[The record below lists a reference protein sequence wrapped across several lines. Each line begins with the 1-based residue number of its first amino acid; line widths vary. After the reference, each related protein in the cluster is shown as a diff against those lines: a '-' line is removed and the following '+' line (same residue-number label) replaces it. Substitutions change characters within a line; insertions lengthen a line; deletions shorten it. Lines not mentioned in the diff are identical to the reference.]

1 MVLPFSNSEW
11 ARVCRSGSFLSLK
24 IGLQSAAWELG
35 GVPLICQSDNSSTA
49 THDLGRGR
57 PRRGYNA
64 RYLSLLDSYG
74 MRPALDRS
82 GRSPPERGC
91 RECAQPSGGCHRPRV
106 DARREPGFPPHV
118 EDYEKL
124 RCGGRARTQWGAGRA
139 PGARAPGPAKTACG
153 ANSNAKP
160 CSRKLDGYRVII
172 LDDLGYLQQT
182 RQEIEVLFIFFAE
195 RYERRSL
202 MIGFHLVFSQWERI
216 FQDPMTAMASVDRL
230 VTTASFWSSTAR
242 AHAQKPK
249 ARKTH
254 RLMRPASIPTA
265 PANWTSARA
274 CYPESNRWRSKF
286 IKTGS
291 RRTIT
296 WNTEMF
302 KNKENK
308 LQQTG
313 GRQN

>member
-1 MVLPFSNSEW
+1 MGEAHQNGDVESAHNHLVV
-11 ARVCRSGSFLSLK
+11 A
-24 IGLQSAAWELG
+24 IDQGLMLG
-35 GVPLICQSDNSSTA
+35 GSRDFRN
-49 THDLGRGR
+49 
-57 PRRGYNA
+57 
-64 RYLSLLDSYG
+64 
-74 MRPALDRS
+74 
-82 GRSPPERGC
+82 
-91 RECAQPSGGCHRPRV
+91 
-106 DARREPGFPPHV
+106 V
-118 EDYEKL
+118 EDDEKL

-182 RQEIEVLFIFFAE
+182 RQEMEVLFIFFAE

-202 MIGFHLVFSQWERI
+202 MIGFHLVFSQSECI
-216 FQDPMTAMASVDRL
+216 FQDPHDGHGLRGPSGDHSVILEFDGESACPKTKSEKNTPADATRL
-230 VTTASFWSSTAR
+230 
-242 AHAQKPK
+242 H
-249 ARKTH
+249 
-254 RLMRPASIPTA
+254 PAA

-313 GRQN
+313 GRKN